1 MPMIRVLIVEDDKK
15 VARFI
20 QKGLSAEGFDVE
32 VAEDG
37 DTGLQLATE
46 RSYDVI
52 SLDVMMPGM
61 DGLTLADTLRMKNIT
76 IPLLLLTA
84 RDTLDDKLAGFK
96 AGADDYLVKPFA
108 FEELIVRLR
117 ALARRKELV
126 DSASTYEYA
135 DLHLDLRTRE
145 VIRAGQR
152 IDLSPKEFSLLELFM
167 TKPETVISRQKI
179 GEAVW
184 KEQFDRGSNVVDVYM
199 MYLRKKIDE
208 GHSVKLLHTIR
219 GAGYILRSGPDA

>member
-1 MPMIRVLIVEDDKK
+1 MIKVLIVEDDAK

-37 DTGLQLATE
+37 DQGWQLASE
-46 RSYDVI
+46 RTYDVI

-61 DGLTLADTLRMKNIT
+61 DGLSLAENLRKKNIST
-76 IPLLLLTA
+76 PLLLLTA
-84 RDTLDDKLAGFK
+84 RDTLSDKIAGFN

-108 FEELIVRLR
+108 FEELILRLK

-126 DSASTYEYA
+126 EAASAYLYG

-145 VIRAGQR
+145 VSRADKK
-152 IDLSPKEFSLLELFM
+152 IELSPKEFSLLELFM

-208 GHSVKLLHTIR
+208 GHATKLLHTVR
-219 GAGYILRSGPDA
+219 GAGYILRKGE

>member
-1 MPMIRVLIVEDDKK
+1 MIKVLVVEDDKK

-20 QKGLSAEGFDVE
+20 QKGLTAEGFDVE
-32 VAEDG
+32 LAEDG
-37 DTGLQLATE
+37 DQGLQLATE

-52 SLDVMMPGM
+52 TLDVMMPGI
-61 DGLTLADTLRMKNIT
+61 DGLTLADTLRKKNIT
-76 IPLLLLTA
+76 TPLLLLTA
-84 RDTLDDKLAGFK
+84 RDTLSDKLAGFK

-108 FEELIVRLR
+108 FEELIVRLQ

-126 DSASTYEYA
+126 EAASTFDYA

-145 VIRAGQR
+145 VERNGQK
-152 IDLSPKEFSLLELFM
+152 IELSPKEFSLLELFM
-167 TKPETVISRQKI
+167 SKPETVISRQKI
-179 GEAVW
+179 GESVW

-208 GHSVKLLHTIR
+208 GHATKLLHTIR
-219 GAGYILRSGPDA
+219 GAGYILRKGE